1 MHKRNITYK
10 KYTTNKIC
18 NECIRKIYQQYFEN
32 PIPENMPILE
42 DLYDALLSH
51 GNKKAERIANSLVLY
66 VHGSQNYFNHRTN
79 VNSQNRIICFD
90 IRDLS
95 NLVDNAI
102 EACEK
107 VEPERRYINL
117 IIKVVEENL
126 FIHIENSKISAP
138 VDINV
143 STKDNPDGHGI
154 GVARVKE
161 RLYETDKCRLLY
173 TRTSFQ

>member
-1 MHKRNITYK
+1 
-10 KYTTNKIC
+10 
-18 NECIRKIYQQYFEN
+18 
-32 PIPENMPILE
+32 MPILE

-143 STKDNPDGHGI
+143 STRI
-154 GVARVKE
+154 IRIVMV
-161 RLYETDKCRLLY
+161 LV
-173 TRTSFQ
+173 

>member
-66 VHGSQNYFNHRTN
+66 VHGSQN
-79 VNSQNRIICFD
+79 
-90 IRDLS
+90 LS

-143 STKDNPDGHGI
+143 STKDNPDSYGI

>member
-102 EACEK
+102 GALAQSLRDEW
-107 VEPERRYINL
+107 
-117 IIKVVEENL
+117 
-126 FIHIENSKISAP
+126 
-138 VDINV
+138 
-143 STKDNPDGHGI
+143 
-154 GVARVKE
+154 
-161 RLYETDKCRLLY
+161 
-173 TRTSFQ
+173 

>member
-1 MHKRNITYK
+1 MAREK
-10 KYTTNKIC
+10 KI
-18 NECIRKIYQQYFEN
+18 EVEESIS
-32 PIPENMPILE
+32 IPREMEVADSVLCGVLGN
-42 DLYDALLSH
+42 AL
-51 GNKKAERIANSLVLY
+51 
-66 VHGSQNYFNHRTN
+66 
-79 VNSQNRIICFD
+79 
-90 IRDLS
+90 
-95 NLVDNAI
+95 DNAI

-143 STKDNPDGHGI
+143 STKDNPDSHGI